1 MRKILLTSSG
11 LESNNVLEI
20 FKSLF
25 TQSPLNIKALFVP
38 TAAIS
43 PEAIAVLPKCMDDL
57 LNSGILSKNIRVF
70 DLHRNMD
77 YSELSQYDVI
87 YFTGGDSRYLLDRIN
102 NTGFNNSLGEFVY
115 NGGIYVGVS
124 AGSII
129 ATNEF
134 TDSLKLINCT
144 LSVHAANGT
153 KSGDIDISD
162 NPHIDL
168 KDGDAILIMG
178 DKYEIV
184 R

>member
-11 LESNNVLEI
+11 FDSNNVLEI

-25 TQSPLNIKALFVP
+25 NKSPVNIKALFVP
-38 TAAIS
+38 TAAIF
-43 PEAIAVLPKCMDDL
+43 PEAISVLPECMNDL
-57 LNSGILSKNIRVF
+57 LNAGIPSENIRVF
-70 DLHRNMD
+70 DLHRNME
-77 YSELSQYDVI
+77 YSKLSQYDVI

-102 NTGFNNSLGEFVY
+102 DTGFNKPLCEFVD

-124 AGSII
+124 AGSIV

-134 TDSLKLINCT
+134 HDSLKLINCT
-144 LSVHAANGT
+144 LNVHAANGT
-153 KSGDIDISD
+153 KAGDIDVTN

-168 KDGDAILIMG
+168 KDGDAILILG
-178 DKYEIV
+178 DKCEIV